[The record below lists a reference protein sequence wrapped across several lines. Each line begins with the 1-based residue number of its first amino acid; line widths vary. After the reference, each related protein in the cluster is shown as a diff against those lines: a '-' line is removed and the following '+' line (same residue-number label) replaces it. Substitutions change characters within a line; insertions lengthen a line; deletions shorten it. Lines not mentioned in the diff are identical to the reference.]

1 MVERYGDAMHF
12 LSVFNPDMQLR
23 YSADKDRCF
32 RGKAPELGLVSR
44 TYGADVS
51 ESWLMG
57 QLHEL
62 GEYTGVRD
70 KQTDRQ
76 KEDTAKVIIAEF
88 GHLKVTEIMYFF
100 VLFKSGRFGR
110 FYGSVDAMAIT
121 SALREFLK
129 IRDAELDRI
138 IHIEQQAEREREKA
152 LRRREAMTYE
162 EYAEI
167 RWLFNMGYE
176 PRHLGRH

>member
-1 MVERYGDAMHF
+1 MRF
-12 LSVFNPDMQLR
+12 LSLFNADLQLR

-44 TYGADVS
+44 TYGAAVA

-88 GHLKVTEIMYFF
+88 GHLKVTEMMYFF
-100 VLFKSGRFGR
+100 VLLKSGRFGK

-138 IHIEQQAEREREKA
+138 IHAEEQRERDREKA
-152 LRRREAMTYE
+152 ARAREVMTHE
-162 EYAEI
+162 EYTEL

-176 PRHLGRH
+176 PRHLQGH